1 MNFGL
6 LGVLSLFPGVS
17 FSGGGHGELA
27 EVLLPRLERTR
38 WWRGSANS
46 SRGRREEEGGEKSVA
61 VGVVA
66 ATGVGANAGEKSER
80 EIAGVLFFGSLAIE

>member
-6 LGVLSLFPGVS
+6 LGVLSLIPGVS

-61 VGVVA
+61 ATVRRGHALVVA
-66 ATGVGANAGEKSER
+66 ER
-80 EIAGVLFFGSLAIE
+80 EW